1 MSLFLEDYT
10 PGDTVAYGTHTF
22 TAEAIKAFA
31 LTYDP
36 QAFHIDE
43 AAAER
48 SVFGGLCASGWHT
61 ASVWMRL
68 MVDRENR
75 ALAELLADG
84 VPAGRMGP
92 SPGFADMRFLKPVR
106 PGDTLTYSGT
116 VTGIEDWRGR
126 PKWGLM
132 LSSNQAHNQHGEKV
146 FSFTGRV
153 LVERRVPVGAV

>member
-1 MSLFLEDYT
+1 MSLFLEDYH
-10 PGDTVAYGTHTF
+10 PGDTVHFGSHTF

-31 LTYDP
+31 EKYDP
-36 QAFHIDE
+36 QPFHIDE
-43 AAAER
+43 GAAER

-68 MVDRENR
+68 MVDAELK
-75 ALAELLADG
+75 ALAELKAAG
-84 VPAGRMGP
+84 QPIGRMGP
-92 SPGFADMRFLKPVR
+92 SPGFTDMRFLKPVR
-106 PGDTLTYSGT
+106 PGDTLTYTGA

-132 LSSNQAHNQHGEKV
+132 VSHNEAHNQHGEKV

-153 LVERRVPVGAV
+153 LMERKTPAGA